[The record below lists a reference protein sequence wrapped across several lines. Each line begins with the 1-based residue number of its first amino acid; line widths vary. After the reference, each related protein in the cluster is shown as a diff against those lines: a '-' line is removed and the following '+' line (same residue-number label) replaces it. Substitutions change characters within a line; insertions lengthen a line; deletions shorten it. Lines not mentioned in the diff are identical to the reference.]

1 MTAKIKFTF
10 TQLNSIVQ
18 VTDGISDKLYVI
30 YTPSKDITFISLNN
44 VIHSRVSMRTH
55 GIDNSTIVGT
65 VDSALFK
72 HKVASIPPSCKNVT
86 LTILPASIRVEY
98 TIRHCT
104 GSFEVGFYQCVVPSE
119 SDYNYEFKAP
129 IPKYTVQW
137 LEALHT
143 IYNKQDCFV
152 KLYLMSDEWRIEANT
167 SNLHNQSHR
176 DCSFKQTYKLWKRIR
191 TEHIHD
197 NRGICLQVS
206 KSLLL
211 FALQRIPGKCYLQ
224 SEEHGPCS
232 VSSNYKGLEYEILIR
247 PLCLQTDIK
256 NSKISQN

>member
-1 MTAKIKFTF
+1 MTAKIKFTCA
-10 TQLNSIVQ
+10 QLNSIVQ

-44 VIHSRVSMRTH
+44 VVLSRASMRTN
-55 GIDNSTIVGT
+55 GTDNSTSIGT
-65 VDSALFK
+65 VDGVLFK

-86 LTILPASIRVEY
+86 LTILPSAIRVEY
-98 TIRHCT
+98 TVKHCT
-104 GSFEVGFYQCVVPSE
+104 GSFEVEFYQSVVPAE
-119 SDYNYEFKAP
+119 SDYDYEFKAP

-143 IYNKQDCFV
+143 ICNKQDCFV
-152 KLYLMSDEWRIEANT
+152 KLYLMSDEWRIEAYTNK
-167 SNLHNQSHR
+167 LHEQSHP
-176 DCSFKQTYKLWKRIR
+176 DYSFKQTYKLWKRIS
-191 TEHIHD
+191 TKHIHD

-211 FALQRIPGKCYLQ
+211 SALQHIPGKCYLQ

-232 VSSNYKGLEYEILIR
+232 ISSNYKGIEYEILIR
-247 PLCLQTDIK
+247 PLCLQTDIRK
-256 NSKISQN
+256 P

>member
-1 MTAKIKFTF
+1 MTPKIKFTCA
-10 TQLNSIVQ
+10 QLNSIVQ

-44 VIHSRVSMRTH
+44 VVLSRISMCTH
-55 GIDNSTIVGT
+55 GTDNSTIVGT
-65 VDSALFK
+65 IDYVQFK
-72 HKVASIPPSCKNVT
+72 HKVASIPPSCKNII
-86 LTILPASIRVEY
+86 LTILPTSIQVEY
-98 TIRHCT
+98 TIKHCT
-104 GSFEVGFYQCVVPSE
+104 GSFEVGFYPCVVPAE
-119 SDYNYEFKAP
+119 SDYDYEFKAP
-129 IPKYTVQW
+129 IPRYTTQW

-152 KLYLMSDEWRIEANT
+152 KLYLMSDEWRIEADTNK
-167 SNLHNQSHR
+167 LHKQSHP
-176 DCSFKQTYKLWKRIR
+176 DCSFKQTYKLWKRIC

-211 FALQRIPGKCYLQ
+211 SALQRIPGKCYLQ

-232 VSSNYKGLEYEILIR
+232 ISSNYKGFEYENLIR
-247 PLCLQTDIK
+247 PLCLDTDIRK
-256 NSKISQN
+256 P

>member
-1 MTAKIKFTF
+1 MIPKIKFTCA
-10 TQLNSIVQ
+10 QLNSIVQ
-18 VTDGISDKLYVI
+18 VMDGISDKLYVI

-44 VIHSRVSMRTH
+44 VVLSRVSMCTH
-55 GIDNSTIVGT
+55 GTSNSTIVGT

-72 HKVASIPPSCKNVT
+72 HKVASIPPSCKNIT
-86 LTILPASIRVEY
+86 LTILPASIHVEY
-98 TIRHCT
+98 TVKHCT
-104 GSFEVGFYQCVVPSE
+104 GSFEIGFYPCVVPSE

-143 IYNKQDCFV
+143 ICNMQDCFV
-152 KLYLMSDEWRIEANT
+152 NLYLMSNEWCIESNA

-176 DCSFKQTYKLWKRIR
+176 DCSFKQTYKLWKRIH

-197 NRGICLQVS
+197 NRGICLYVS
-206 KSLLL
+206 QNLLL
-211 FALQRIPGKCYLQ
+211 FALQHIPGKCYLQ

-247 PLCLQTDIK
+247 PLCLQTDIRK
-256 NSKISQN
+256 P

>member
-1 MTAKIKFTF
+1 MIPKIKFTCA
-10 TQLNSIVQ
+10 QLNSIVQ
-18 VTDGISDKLYVI
+18 VTDGISDKMYVI

-44 VIHSRVSMRTH
+44 VVLSRVSMRTH
-55 GIDNSTIVGT
+55 GTDNSTIVGT
-65 VDSALFK
+65 VDGALFK

-86 LTILPASIRVEY
+86 LTILPASIQVEY
-98 TIRHCT
+98 TVKHCT
-104 GSFEVGFYQCVVPSE
+104 RSFEVEFYPCVVPSE

-129 IPKYTVQW
+129 IPKYTVHW

-143 IYNKQDCFV
+143 ICNMHDCFV
-152 KLYLMSDEWRIEANT
+152 KLYLMSDEWRIEANN
-167 SNLHNQSHR
+167 SNLHKQSHP
-176 DCSFKQTYKLWKRIR
+176 DCSFKQTYKLWKRIH

-211 FALQRIPGKCYLQ
+211 SALQRIPGKCYLQ

-232 VSSNYKGLEYEILIR
+232 VSSNYKGLEYEIPIR
-247 PLCLQTDIK
+247 PLCLQTDIRK
-256 NSKISQN
+256 P

>member
-10 TQLNSIVQ
+10 AQLNSIVQ

-44 VIHSRVSMRTH
+44 VVLSRVSMRTN
-55 GIDNSTIVGT
+55 GTDNSTIVGT
-65 VDSALFK
+65 VDSVHFK

-86 LTILPASIRVEY
+86 LTFLPSAIRVEY
-98 TIRHCT
+98 TIKHCT
-104 GSFEVGFYQCVVPSE
+104 GSFEVGFYPCIVPSE
-119 SDYNYEFKAP
+119 SDYDYEFKAP
-129 IPKYTVQW
+129 IPKYTAQW

-143 IYNKQDCFV
+143 ICNMNDCCV
-152 KLYLMSDEWRIEANT
+152 KLYLMSDEWRIESYTNKVHEQ
-167 SNLHNQSHR
+167 LHR
-176 DCSFKQTYKLWKRIR
+176 DCSFKQTYKLWKRIH

-206 KSLLL
+206 KTLLL
-211 FALQRIPGKCYLQ
+211 FALQHIPGKCYLQ

-232 VSSNYKGLEYEILIR
+232 ISSNYKGLEYEILIR
-247 PLCLQTDIK
+247 PMCLQTDIRK
-256 NSKISQN
+256 L